1 MARDEDPTLGRIGGY
16 RLIRR
21 LATGGTSDV
30 LLARAEGPHGFER
43 TVVIKRLLS
52 EHREDPDFAR
62 MFTQEASAYARLSHP
77 AIVRLFDFFT
87 KDSQLIMVI
96 EYVDGVA
103 LSRLMTTL
111 HQRGQRLDSGSC
123 LFIASRL
130 FDALAAAHD
139 AKHPETGDPTPVI
152 HRDVNPSNVLLP
164 WDGHAKLTDFGIAKI
179 TGNTDGTDI
188 ETVTGFIKGTFGYM
202 APEQV
207 TGERVTIRT
216 DVYAATLV
224 LWELLAHRKA
234 IQTDKLP
241 EMEVL
246 RAMAEPKLPSLD
258 VLRPDLPD
266 PLRDG
271 IRRGL
276 EPNPAKRSITAEEMV
291 SILRDHMNAEDARQ
305 KLVNALETLR
315 PSGPRDELATT
326 VIDSSA
332 ASRDLAPSTE
342 STNQLPASE
351 GQATER
357 EPEVPASRPKP
368 PPVLAQTG
376 TGPTVVA
383 SPRVQTPSGFR
394 PVMPSPPPTVPR
406 SIDPLFQR
414 EMMPS
419 ASTEVQ
425 PSPAGAPRPPA
436 TAPLPPRPAAFQKT
450 LAVPERPGAPRPLA
464 PQVAPPPPPDPVVS
478 APPPPPPA
486 PPPPLASAP
495 PPGAG
500 FGGTLVMDPPATP
513 LGPPPRPATPST
525 APYPFSPN
533 AELPRSQIPTGPS
546 FHPPPPMQQPMQP
559 LQPLQPI
566 AQVPSQQKSNLG
578 WILGAL
584 FGVFVVGGI
593 AVGVGWYVLR
603 SGAAGPAASV
613 TARSTATATSTATTR
628 ATATTPTTGTTAATT
643 ATARA
648 SATGSASA
656 AASATTG
663 SSVTATAPTASAS
676 ATAKA
681 TATVAPTATG
691 SPNPSVGANEGAIVL
706 PASADGHRVWVDGK
720 LKNNGQSPIIVDC
733 GKHNVQIGSAGAV
746 QDLDVPC
753 GGKVEV
759 K

>member
-16 RLIRR
+16 RLVRR

-87 KDSQLIMVI
+87 KDNQLIMVI
-96 EYVDGVA
+96 EFVDGVP

-111 HQRGQRLDSGSC
+111 HQRGQRLDTGSC

-139 AKHPETGDPTPVI
+139 AKNPETGDPTPVI

-179 TGNTDGTDI
+179 TGSTDGTDI

-246 RAMAEPKLPSLD
+246 RAMAEPKLPALD
-258 VLRPDLPD
+258 VLRSDLPE
-266 PLRDG
+266 PLREG

-291 SILRDHMNAEDARQ
+291 SILRDHMNADDARQ

-315 PSGPRDELATT
+315 PTGAKDELATT
-326 VIDSSA
+326 VVDSA
-332 ASRDLAPSTE
+332 ALSRSTE
-342 STNQLPASE
+342 STNELPATE
-351 GQATER
+351 GEATER
-357 EPEVPASRPKP
+357 EPQPASRPKP

-406 SIDPLFQR
+406 SVDPLLQR
-414 EMMPS
+414 DMMPT

-425 PSPAGAPRPPA
+425 PAPAPRAPP
-436 TAPLPPRPAAFQKT
+436 TPPLPPRAPGLQKT
-450 LAVPERPGAPRPLA
+450 LAVPERPVGAPLP
-464 PQVAPPPPPDPVVS
+464 PQVAPI
-478 APPPPPPA
+478 AA
-486 PPPPLASAP
+486 APPLASAP
-495 PPGAG
+495 PPAPAPLPAPAPAPAG
-500 FGGTLVMDPPATP
+500 FGGTLVMEPPATP
-513 LGPPPRPATPST
+513 LGPPPQLATPGT
-525 APYPFSPN
+525 APYPFGTTD
-533 AELPRSQIPTGPS
+533 APRSQIPTGPS
-546 FHPPPPMQQPMQP
+546 LHPPYVPPQPP
-559 LQPLQPI
+559 PALEPI
-566 AQVPSQQKSNLG
+566 RQVPSQQKSNLG
-578 WILGAL
+578 WVLGAL
-584 FGVFVVGGI
+584 FGVVVVGG
-593 AVGVGWYVLR
+593 L
-603 SGAAGPAASV
+603 AAGGAWWFYRGRATPAPATLTSARPTASP
-613 TARSTATATSTATTR
+613 TATTPTTTR
-628 ATATTPTTGTTAATT
+628 ATATTTASATSTAASTASVRPATSAATT
-643 ATARA
+643 AVA
-648 SATGSASA
+648 STSPSFSASA
-656 AASATTG
+656 VTKPLVVPTTTASTPAP
-663 SSVTATAPTASAS
+663 TAPTPAL
-676 ATAKA
+676 
-681 TATVAPTATG
+681 
-691 SPNPSVGANEGAIVL
+691 GANEGAIVL
-706 PASADGHRVWVDGK
+706 PASALGHRVWIDGK
-720 LKNNGQSPIIVDC
+720 LKNNGESPITVAC
-733 GKHNVQIGSAGAV
+733 GKHTVQIGSAGAV

-753 GGKVEV
+753 GGKAEAH
-759 K
+759 